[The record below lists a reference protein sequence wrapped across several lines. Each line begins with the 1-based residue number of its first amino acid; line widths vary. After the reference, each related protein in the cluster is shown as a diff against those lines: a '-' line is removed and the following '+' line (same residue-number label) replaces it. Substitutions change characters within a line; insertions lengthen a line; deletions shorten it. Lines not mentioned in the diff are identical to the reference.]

1 MTISKAEALLAEIA
15 QQVPS
20 PDGKTFNLDSV
31 LCFCGQSKPA
41 NTKHIWDISVDRL
54 INFGTLQNY
63 PKNSL
68 YVKLKFPGEETY
80 IESRALPLV
89 DETTPVDL
97 RSTHACTV
105 CKDGSLKDYFPE
117 SSLGLSVQLCSTDE
131 IPERVVAHAMLP
143 TEEILEIQGSTVRV
157 LCLYS
162 DQSIVGKVR
171 MSIRYQKEMTVD

>member
-1 MTISKAEALLAEIA
+1 
-15 QQVPS
+15 
-20 PDGKTFNLDSV
+20 
-31 LCFCGQSKPA
+31 
-41 NTKHIWDISVDRL
+41 
-54 INFGTLQNY
+54 
-63 PKNSL
+63 
-68 YVKLKFPGEETY
+68 
-80 IESRALPLV
+80 V

-162 DQSIVGKVR
+162 D
-171 MSIRYQKEMTVD
+171 